1 MYSIVFVCLG
11 NICRSPM
18 AECIFT
24 DMLVK
29 SGVAGKVKVCSAAT
43 SREEEGN
50 GIYPATMRKLREE
63 GIPILKH
70 FATPLTRADYD
81 RYDLFVGME
90 TRNIDGMRRIF
101 SGDKQGKIMRL
112 LDCTER
118 PRDIA
123 DPWWTGDFDRA
134 YRDIREGCE
143 ALLAWLAA
151 KGII

>member
-1 MYSIVFVCLG
+1 MYGIVFVCLG

-18 AECIFT
+18 AECVFS
-24 DMLVK
+24 DMLFK
-29 SGVAGKVKVCSAAT
+29 SGASGKIKVYSAGT

-50 GIYPATMRKLREE
+50 GIYPAAMRKLREE
-63 GIPILKH
+63 GVPVLKH
-70 FATPLTRADYD
+70 FATPLTSSDYD

-90 TRNIDGMRRIF
+90 TRNVEAMRRIF

-134 YRDIREGCE
+134 YLDIREGCE
-143 ALLAWLAA
+143 ALLTLLAA
-151 KGII
+151 RGKI